1 MEHGRTGQRIRSVT
15 INISSV
21 EWWFAP
27 AYFEVTY
34 FLKKSFL
41 DSAVG
46 FHFALHK
53 AIYFYQIRVK
63 VRAAEAARGLL

>member
-1 MEHGRTGQRIRSVT
+1 MPH
-15 INISSV
+15 
-21 EWWFAP
+21 AP
-27 AYFEVTY
+27 RPMLRAFENTATSPSGGLLRLILWSTY
-34 FLKKSFL
+34 VFKKGFL
-41 DSAVG
+41 DGAVG